1 MRGDIMAKSDDI
13 PIVTP
18 NREYDNP
25 FNDQTAFS
33 PPQMNLLERMTVG
46 DKGVDKDAEL
56 VGARERSASYPT
68 PTILRNPVEPLLPSH
83 DEGVNHLIRNAD
95 ERGNS
100 NPNLTTSRMNSPP
113 IMHPVDRTLSQP
125 IGRDALAPEAIRG
138 FHSAPVTPCQT
149 PIGSRQGS
157 PKTER
162 RKGGRLLEAIF
173 GAGIYGRQ
181 VSDGVKPGPLGH
193 LTEDNEDD
201 LTPVGSPNHFTIDE
215 LKTKL
220 QGVDDR
226 VGPSAEMTTK
236 PSKEVDVDLFGEPH
250 MPQRSLSGVV
260 GNSPGVITNAAANMV
275 AGKKMTSTKKK
286 KGKEDNDY
294 SYRELTFISPS
305 ST

>member
-1 MRGDIMAKSDDI
+1 MHGDIMAKSDDI

-33 PPQMNLLERMTVG
+33 PPQMNLFDRMTIG
-46 DKGVDKDAEL
+46 DKGADQPIAEL
-56 VGARERSASYPT
+56 VGGRERSTSSPVPT
-68 PTILRNPVEPLLPSH
+68 KLRNPVEPLLPSH
-83 DEGVNHLIRNAD
+83 DGGVNNLIRNAD

-100 NPNLTTSRMNSPP
+100 NPNLTTSKFNSPP
-113 IMHPVDRTLSQP
+113 IMHPVDRTFSHP
-125 IGRDALAPEAIRG
+125 VSRDALEPEAIRG

-157 PKTER
+157 PKAER

-181 VSDGVKPGPLGH
+181 VSDGIKPGPLGH
-193 LTEDNEDD
+193 LAEDNEDD
-201 LTPVGSPNHFTIDE
+201 STPVGSPKHFTIDE

-226 VGPSAEMTTK
+226 VGPHAETTTK
-236 PSKEVDVDLFGEPH
+236 PAQDVDVDLFGEPH
-250 MPQRSLSGVV
+250 MPPRSVSGVV
-260 GNSPGVITNAAANMV
+260 GNSPGAITNAAANMV
-275 AGKKMTSTKKK
+275 AGKKATKKK